1 MNPMIPE
8 PVAIT
13 LRVVE
18 ALNELQAPY
27 FITGS
32 LASAVHGVV
41 RTTVDVDIVVQLQPH
56 HAELLTQRLDD
67 QFYADPQAIR
77 SAILRRS
84 SFNLIHMESMFK
96 VDIFVP
102 EDRPYK
108 DAQFER
114 RKQEVVATEPARSA
128 YVATAEDTILAKLEW
143 YRAGG
148 DVSERQWRDVL
159 GVLRAQRDQLDL
171 DYLKRWAAELGIED
185 LLDEAFAD
193 AELDGSTKDEP

>member
-1 MNPMIPE
+1 MIPE

-18 ALNELQAPY
+18 ALNELEAPY

-41 RTTVDVDIVVQLQPH
+41 RTTVDVDLVVQLQPD

-67 QFYADPQAIR
+67 QFYAKPQAIR

-84 SFNLIHMESMFK
+84 SFNLIHMETMFK

-128 YVATAEDTILAKLEW
+128 YIATAEDTVLAKLEW
-143 YRAGG
+143 CRAGG
-148 DVSERQWRDVL
+148 EVSDLQWRDVL
-159 GVLRAQRDQLDL
+159 GVLRAQGDQLDT
-171 DYLKRWAAELGIED
+171 DYLIRWATELGIAG

-193 AELDGSTKDEP
+193 AGLDGGANDGP